1 MDMQGS
7 RPLAVSQQQAWDS
20 LNDPEILKACIPGCE
35 KFERVEDNEY
45 AVTVAVKIGPVS
57 AKFNGK
63 VKLADI
69 QAPVSYT
76 LQFEAQGGVAGFGQ
90 GESKVELAPREGGCE
105 LRYTVHSK
113 VGGKIAQLGQRL
125 IDGVAKSLA
134 EDFFKRFDEALQAKF
149 AQVDVAGSE
158 SDGIQTTTPSDPS
171 QAAVPNASLS
181 ASSMQRWLWP
191 AMAVAAVALLA
202 WYFRG

>member
-1 MDMQGS
+1 MDMQGN
-7 RPLAVSQQQAWDS
+7 RLLAVSQQQAWDS
-20 LNDPEILKACIPGCE
+20 LNDPEILKMCIPGCE
-35 KFERVEDNEY
+35 KFELVTENEY

-69 QAPVSYT
+69 QAPVSYA

-90 GESKVELAPREGGCE
+90 GESKVELTPHEGGCE
-105 LRYTVHSK
+105 LKYTVHSK

-134 EDFFKRFDEALQAKF
+134 EDFFKRFEEALRAKF
-149 AQVDVAGSE
+149 ASAGAEDAVEQASA
-158 SDGIQTTTPSDPS
+158 IQTTAPSAPKT
-171 QAAVPNASLS
+171 
-181 ASSMQRWLWP
+181 QRLVWI
-191 AMAVAAVALLA
+191 AVAVVAVALLT
-202 WYFRG
+202 WYVRR

>member
-20 LNDPEILKACIPGCE
+20 LNDPEILKICIPGCS
-35 KFERVEDNEY
+35 KFELVNENEY

-69 QAPVSYT
+69 QAPVSYA

-90 GESKVELAPREGGCE
+90 GESKVELIPQDGGCE

-149 AQVDVAGSE
+149 VGEDITGDSSGALQATASNA
-158 SDGIQTTTPSDPS
+158 SSQT
-171 QAAVPNASLS
+171 AVPGISNIRGL
-181 ASSMQRWLWP
+181 LWTVG
-191 AMAVAAVALLA
+191 AVVAVALLT
-202 WYFRG
+202 WYFRR

>member
-1 MDMQGS
+1 MDMQGN
-7 RPLAVSQQQAWDS
+7 RLLAVSQQQAWDS
-20 LNDPEILKACIPGCE
+20 LNDPAMLKKCIPGCE
-35 KFERVEDNEY
+35 KFELVTENEY

-69 QAPVSYT
+69 QAPVSYA

-90 GESKVELAPREGGCE
+90 GESKVELIPREGGCE
-105 LRYTVHSK
+105 LKYTVHSK

-134 EDFFKRFDEALQAKF
+134 EDFFKRFEEALQDKF
-149 AQVDVAGSE
+149 AGVDVAGAQG
-158 SDGIQTTTPSDPS
+158 DAIQARAPIASIQGATPSAPNT
-171 QAAVPNASLS
+171 QRLVWITVAV
-181 ASSMQRWLWP
+181 
-191 AMAVAAVALLA
+191 VAVALLT
-202 WYFRG
+202 WYVRR

>member
-1 MDMQGS
+1 MDMQGN
-7 RPLAVSQQQAWDS
+7 RQLAVSQQQAWDS

-35 KFERVEDNEY
+35 KFERVAENEY

-69 QAPVSYT
+69 QAPVSYA

-90 GESKVELAPREGGCE
+90 GESKVELMPHEGGCE
-105 LRYTVHSK
+105 LKYTVHSK

-125 IDGVAKSLA
+125 IDGLAKSLA
-134 EDFFKRFDEALQAKF
+134 EDFFKRFEEALQAKF
-149 AQVDVAGSE
+149 AAGDVASAQG
-158 SDGIQTTTPSDPS
+158 GAIQAAEPSASNQGATPSARNT
-171 QAAVPNASLS
+171 QRLVWITVAV
-181 ASSMQRWLWP
+181 
-191 AMAVAAVALLA
+191 VAVALFT
-202 WYFRG
+202 WYVRR

>member
-7 RPLAVSQQQAWDS
+7 RLLAVSQQQAWDS

-35 KFERVEDNEY
+35 KFERVEENEY

-69 QAPVSYT
+69 QAPESYA

-90 GESKVELAPREGGCE
+90 GESKVELASREGGCE
-105 LRYTVHSK
+105 LKYTVHSK

-149 AQVDVAGSE
+149 PKAAIAESE
-158 SDGIQTTTPSDPS
+158 SDGVLATTPSDPS
-171 QAAVPNASLS
+171 QAAAVSAAPS
-181 ASSMQRWLWP
+181 ASNMQRWLWP
-191 AMAVAAVALLA
+191 ALAVVAVALLA
-202 WYFRG
+202 WYFKR

>member
-1 MDMQGS
+1 MDMQGN
-7 RPLAVSQQQAWDS
+7 RQLAVSQQQAWDS

-35 KFERVEDNEY
+35 KFEKVAENEY

-69 QAPVSYT
+69 QAPVSYA

-90 GESKVELAPREGGCE
+90 GESKVELIPLEGGCE

-134 EDFFKRFDEALQAKF
+134 EDFFKRFEVALQVKF
-149 AQVDVAGSE
+149 AEGAVTAGE
-158 SDGIQTTTPSDPS
+158 GDGTQTTASSASS
-171 QAAVPNASLS
+171 QAAGQS
-181 ASSMQRWLWP
+181 ASSMQRWLWS
-191 AMAVAAVALLA
+191 AAAVVAVALLV
-202 WYFRG
+202 WYFKR

>member
-1 MDMQGS
+1 MDMQGN
-7 RPLAVSQQQAWDS
+7 RLLAVSQQQAWDS
-20 LNDPEILKACIPGCE
+20 LNDPEILKTCIPGCE
-35 KFERVEDNEY
+35 KFELVNENEY

-69 QAPVSYT
+69 QAPVSYA

-90 GESKVELAPREGGCE
+90 GESKVELLPHEGGCE
-105 LRYTVHSK
+105 LKYTVHSK

-134 EDFFKRFDEALQAKF
+134 EDFFKRFEEALQAKF
-149 AQVDVAGSE
+149 AGSGSGAGVSAE
-158 SDGIQTTTPSDPS
+158 DATEQASAIQTTAPSAPKT
-171 QAAVPNASLS
+171 
-181 ASSMQRWLWP
+181 QRLVWI
-191 AMAVAAVALLA
+191 AVAIVAVALLT
-202 WYFRG
+202 WYVRR

>member
-7 RPLAVSQQQAWDS
+7 RALAVSQQQAWDS

-35 KFERVEDNEY
+35 KFERVEENEY

-63 VKLADI
+63 VKLAGI
-69 QAPVSYT
+69 QAPVSYA

-105 LRYTVHSK
+105 LKYTVHSN

-134 EDFFKRFDEALQAKF
+134 EDFFKRFEEALQAKF
-149 AQVDVAGSE
+149 AGGDVAGSE
-158 SDGIQTTTPSDPS
+158 GDGIQTTMSSDSNRAP
-171 QAAVPNASLS
+171 APGASNI
-181 ASSMQRWLWP
+181 QRLLWP
-191 AMAVAAVALLA
+191 AVAAVVLA
-202 WYFRG
+202 MLVWYFS

>member
-1 MDMQGS
+1 MMDMQGN
-7 RPLAVSQQQAWDS
+7 RLLAVSQQQAWDS
-20 LNDPEILKACIPGCE
+20 LNDPEILKSCIPGCE
-35 KFERVEDNEY
+35 KFELVNENEY

-69 QAPVSYT
+69 QAPVSYA

-90 GESKVELAPREGGCE
+90 GESKVELMPHEGGCE
-105 LRYTVHSK
+105 LKYTVHSK

-134 EDFFKRFDEALQAKF
+134 EDFFKRFEDALQAKF
-149 AQVDVAGSE
+149 AGGDMAGAQGGATLAPTPLVS
-158 SDGIQTTTPSDPS
+158 SQGATPSAS
-171 QAAVPNASLS
+171 NVRGLLLTIVAV
-181 ASSMQRWLWP
+181 
-191 AMAVAAVALLA
+191 VAVALLT
-202 WYFRG
+202 WYVRR

>member
-1 MDMQGS
+1 MMDMQGN
-7 RPLAVSQQQAWDS
+7 RLLAVSQQQAWDS
-20 LNDPEILKACIPGCE
+20 LNDPEMLKSCIPGCE
-35 KFERVEDNEY
+35 KFELVTENEY

-69 QAPVSYT
+69 QAPVSYA

-90 GESKVELAPREGGCE
+90 GESKVELMPHEGGCE
-105 LRYTVHSK
+105 LKYTVHSK

-134 EDFFKRFDEALQAKF
+134 EDFFKRFEEALRAKF
-149 AQVDVAGSE
+149 PIAEDAIEQASA
-158 SDGIQTTTPSDPS
+158 IQTAAPSAP
-171 QAAVPNASLS
+171 QT
-181 ASSMQRWLWP
+181 QRLVWIT
-191 AMAVAAVALLA
+191 VAIVAVALLA
-202 WYFRG
+202 WYVRR

>member
-1 MDMQGS
+1 MDMQGN
-7 RPLAVSQQQAWDS
+7 RLLAVSQQQAWDS
-20 LNDPEILKACIPGCE
+20 LNDPEILKMCIPGCE
-35 KFERVEDNEY
+35 KFELVTENEY

-69 QAPVSYT
+69 QAPVSYA

-90 GESKVELAPREGGCE
+90 GESKVELTPHQSGCE
-105 LRYTVHSK
+105 LKYTVHSK

-134 EDFFKRFDEALQAKF
+134 EDFFKRFEEALRAKF
-149 AQVDVAGSE
+149 ASVSAEDATEQASA
-158 SDGIQTTTPSDPS
+158 IQTTAPSAPKT
-171 QAAVPNASLS
+171 
-181 ASSMQRWLWP
+181 QRLVWI
-191 AMAVAAVALLA
+191 AVAVVAVALLT
-202 WYFRG
+202 WYVRR

>member
-1 MDMQGS
+1 MDMQGN
-7 RPLAVSQQQAWDS
+7 RLLAVSQQQAWDS
-20 LNDPEILKACIPGCE
+20 LNDPEILKMCIPGCE
-35 KFERVEDNEY
+35 KFELVTENEY

-69 QAPVSYT
+69 QAPVSYA

-90 GESKVELAPREGGCE
+90 GESKVELTPHEGGCE
-105 LRYTVHSK
+105 LKYTVHSK

-134 EDFFKRFDEALQAKF
+134 EDFFKRFEEALRAKF
-149 AQVDVAGSE
+149 AGTGTGAEDAVEQASA
-158 SDGIQTTTPSDPS
+158 IQTTAPSAPKT
-171 QAAVPNASLS
+171 
-181 ASSMQRWLWP
+181 QRLVWI
-191 AMAVAAVALLA
+191 AVAVVAVALLT
-202 WYFRG
+202 WYVRR

>member
-1 MDMQGS
+1 MDMQGN
-7 RPLAVSQQQAWDS
+7 RLLAVSQQQAWDS
-20 LNDPEILKACIPGCE
+20 LNDPAMLKRCIPGCE
-35 KFERVEDNEY
+35 KFELVTENEY

-69 QAPVSYT
+69 QAPVSYA

-90 GESKVELAPREGGCE
+90 GESKVELIPREGGCE
-105 LRYTVHSK
+105 LKYTVHSK

-134 EDFFKRFDEALQAKF
+134 EDFFKRFEEALQDKF
-149 AQVDVAGSE
+149 AGVDVASAQG
-158 SDGIQTTTPSDPS
+158 DAIQAT
-171 QAAVPNASLS
+171 APNASSRGATPS
-181 ASSMQRWLWP
+181 APNTQRLVWITV
-191 AMAVAAVALLA
+191 AVVAVALLT
-202 WYFRG
+202 WYVRR

>member
-7 RPLAVSQQQAWDS
+7 RPLAVSQQQAWTS
-20 LNDPEILKACIPGCE
+20 LNDPEILKKCIPGCE
-35 KFERVEDNEY
+35 KFELVNENEY

-69 QAPVSYT
+69 QAPVSYA

-90 GESKVELAPREGGCE
+90 GESKVELMPREGGCE
-105 LRYTVHSK
+105 LHYTVHSK

-149 AQVDVAGSE
+149 ASGVGTDTQGGTLQATAPRTSN
-158 SDGIQTTTPSDPS
+158 IQRLVWS
-171 QAAVPNASLS
+171 AAV
-181 ASSMQRWLWP
+181 
-191 AMAVAAVALLA
+191 VVAVALLV
-202 WYFRG
+202 WYVRR

>member
-1 MDMQGS
+1 MDMQGN
-7 RPLAVSQQQAWDS
+7 RLLAVSQQQAWDS
-20 LNDPEILKACIPGCE
+20 LNDPAMLKKCIPGCE
-35 KFERVEDNEY
+35 KFELVTENEY

-69 QAPVSYT
+69 EAPVSYA

-90 GESKVELAPREGGCE
+90 GESKVELMPREGGCE
-105 LRYTVHSK
+105 LKYTVHSK

-134 EDFFKRFDEALQAKF
+134 EDFFKRFDEALQVKF
-149 AQVDVAGSE
+149 AGVDGATDQSGAIQPTAPSRSNIQRLVWASVA
-158 SDGIQTTTPSDPS
+158 
-171 QAAVPNASLS
+171 V
-181 ASSMQRWLWP
+181 
-191 AMAVAAVALLA
+191 VAVALLV
-202 WYFRG
+202 WYVRR

>member
-1 MDMQGS
+1 MDMQGN
-7 RPLAVSQQQAWDS
+7 RLLAVSQQQAWDS
-20 LNDPEILKACIPGCE
+20 LNDPEMLKMCIPGCE
-35 KFERVEDNEY
+35 KFELVTENEY

-69 QAPVSYT
+69 EAPVSYA

-90 GESKVELAPREGGCE
+90 GESKVELIPREGGCE
-105 LRYTVHSK
+105 LKYTVHSK

-134 EDFFKRFDEALQAKF
+134 EDFFKRFDEALQIKF
-149 AQVDVAGSE
+149 VAGGVTG
-158 SDGIQTTTPSDPS
+158 DPSDASQVTAPSAAS
-171 QAAVPNASLS
+171 QAAAPRASNIRGLLVTV
-181 ASSMQRWLWP
+181 A
-191 AMAVAAVALLA
+191 AVVAVALLT
-202 WYFRG
+202 WYLRR

>member
-1 MDMQGS
+1 MDMQGN
-7 RPLAVSQQQAWDS
+7 RLLAVSQQQAWDS
-20 LNDPEILKACIPGCE
+20 LNDPEILKMCIPGCE
-35 KFERVEDNEY
+35 KFELVTENEY

-69 QAPVSYT
+69 QAPVSYA

-90 GESKVELAPREGGCE
+90 GESKVELTPHQSGCE
-105 LRYTVHSK
+105 LKYTVHSK

-134 EDFFKRFDEALQAKF
+134 EDFFKRFEEALRAKF
-149 AQVDVAGSE
+149 ASVSAEDATEQASA
-158 SDGIQTTTPSDPS
+158 IQTTAPSAPKT
-171 QAAVPNASLS
+171 
-181 ASSMQRWLWP
+181 QRFVWI
-191 AMAVAAVALLA
+191 AVAVVAVALLT
-202 WYFRG
+202 WYVRR

>member
-1 MDMQGS
+1 
-7 RPLAVSQQQAWDS
+7 VT
-20 LNDPEILKACIPGCE
+20 E
-35 KFERVEDNEY
+35 NEY

-69 QAPVSYT
+69 QAPVSYA

-90 GESKVELAPREGGCE
+90 GESKVELTPHAGGCE
-105 LRYTVHSK
+105 LKYTVHSK

-134 EDFFKRFDEALQAKF
+134 EDFFKRFEEALRAKF
-149 AQVDVAGSE
+149 ASVSAEDATEQASA
-158 SDGIQTTTPSDPS
+158 IQTTAPSAPKT
-171 QAAVPNASLS
+171 
-181 ASSMQRWLWP
+181 QRFVWI
-191 AMAVAAVALLA
+191 AVAVVAVALLT
-202 WYFRG
+202 WYVRR

>member
-1 MDMQGS
+1 MDMQGN
-7 RPLAVSQQQAWDS
+7 RLLAVSQQQAWDS
-20 LNDPEILKACIPGCE
+20 LNDPEILKSCIPGCE
-35 KFERVEDNEY
+35 KFELVTENEY

-69 QAPVSYT
+69 QAPVSYA

-90 GESKVELAPREGGCE
+90 GESKVELMPREGGCE
-105 LRYTVHSK
+105 LKYTVHSK

-134 EDFFKRFDEALQAKF
+134 EDFFKRFEEALQAKF
-149 AQVDVAGSE
+149 AGGDVTVAQGGAIQATAPMTSSQVA
-158 SDGIQTTTPSDPS
+158 TPSAS
-171 QAAVPNASLS
+171 NIRGLLLTIVAV
-181 ASSMQRWLWP
+181 
-191 AMAVAAVALLA
+191 VAVALLT
-202 WYFRG
+202 WYVRR

>member
-1 MDMQGS
+1 MDMQGN
-7 RPLAVSQQQAWDS
+7 RLLAVSQQQAWDS
-20 LNDPEILKACIPGCE
+20 LNDPEILKMCIPGCE
-35 KFERVEDNEY
+35 KFELVTENEY

-69 QAPVSYT
+69 QAPVSYA

-90 GESKVELAPREGGCE
+90 GESKVELTPHEGGCE
-105 LRYTVHSK
+105 LKYTVHSK

-134 EDFFKRFDEALQAKF
+134 EDFFKRFEEALRAKF
-149 AQVDVAGSE
+149 VSVSAEDATEQASA
-158 SDGIQTTTPSDPS
+158 IQTTAPSAPKT
-171 QAAVPNASLS
+171 
-181 ASSMQRWLWP
+181 QRLVWI
-191 AMAVAAVALLA
+191 AVAVVAVALLT
-202 WYFRG
+202 WYVRR

>member
-1 MDMQGS
+1 MDMQGN
-7 RPLAVSQQQAWDS
+7 RQLAVSQQQAWDS

-35 KFERVEDNEY
+35 KFERVADNEY

-69 QAPVSYT
+69 QAPVSYA

-90 GESKVELAPREGGCE
+90 GESKVELMPHEGGCE
-105 LRYTVHSK
+105 LKYTVHSK

-134 EDFFKRFDEALQAKF
+134 EDFFKRFEEALQTKF
-149 AQVDVAGSE
+149 PGGDVAGAQGATQASAPIA
-158 SDGIQTTTPSDPS
+158 SNQGATPSAPNT
-171 QAAVPNASLS
+171 QRLVWITVAV
-181 ASSMQRWLWP
+181 
-191 AMAVAAVALLA
+191 VAVALLT
-202 WYFRG
+202 WYVRR